1 MEKKQHVVI
10 IGGCFAGVNL
20 LKKLRN
26 TKHYEITLVDKNN
39 YNFFPPL
46 IYQVATGFLEPSSI
60 SYPFRRITSKR
71 KNTHFWLGEVK
82 KIDTQNKQIHLN
94 NGSLTYDILVLAA
107 GTQTNYFGLD
117 NIEKHAIPMNT
128 LEDALNMR
136 NLLLQRVEK
145 ACKIQSVEKRREY
158 LTIVIAGGGP
168 TGVEVAGMFAELR
181 KRIVKTE
188 YPELVGTNSKVY
200 IVNSPNCLLPPMS
213 RKSQVYAE
221 NRLKEY
227 GVEVLL
233 KTRVSDFNG
242 NEVFLNNGETIKTKN
257 LIWAT
262 GVEGIVFEGIPAES
276 YTKEKRLQTNVF
288 HEVIGLKD
296 VYALGDASLCVGDKN
311 FPAGH
316 PQLAQVAIQQGQ
328 NLSSNLKA
336 ATKQKPAKAFRYTDK
351 GSMAIIGKSRAV
363 ADIPKPKFHMQ
374 GFTALMIWAFIHLFS
389 LISYTDRVRTF
400 FNWTTSYIT
409 KNQDLRMIIRPKK
422 RL

>member
-1 MEKKQHVVI
+1 MEKKHVVI
-10 IGGCFAGVNL
+10 IGGGFSGVNL

-26 TKHYEITLVDKNN
+26 NNQYEITLVDKNN

-60 SYPFRRITSKR
+60 SYPFRRLTSKR
-71 KNTHFWLGEVK
+71 KNTHFWLGEVE

-107 GTQTNYFGLD
+107 GTQTNYFGME

-145 ACKIQSVEKRREY
+145 ACKIQSIEKRREY
-158 LTIVIAGGGP
+158 LNIVIAGGGP

-213 RKSQVYAE
+213 RKSQQYAE
-221 NRLKEY
+221 NRLKNY

-242 NEVFLNNGETIKTKN
+242 EEVFLNNGETIKTKN

-276 YTKEKRLQTNVF
+276 YTKGKRLETNSF
-288 HEVIGLKD
+288 HEVKDLND
-296 VYALGDASLCVGDKN
+296 VYALGDASLCLGDEN
-311 FPAGH
+311 FPDGH
-316 PQLAQVAIQQGQ
+316 PQLAQVAIQQAQ
-328 NLSSNLKA
+328 NLAHNLKSK
-336 ATKQKPAKAFRYTDK
+336 TKNKPLKKFQYKDK

-363 ADIPKPKFHMQ
+363 ADIPKPKFHLQ
-374 GFTALMIWAFIHLFS
+374 GFVALMVWAFIHLFS
-389 LISYTDRVRTF
+389 LISYTDRLRTF
-400 FNWTTSYIT
+400 INWVISYTTQD
-409 KNQDLRMIIRPKK
+409 QDLRMIIRPKK